1 MFEAGQMAADVSPP
15 QAKQNAIGAPKRDRR
30 LSLTKID
37 RRGRLGRR
45 VAELT
50 GIFIAALGGELTPLK
65 RMRVEKAAGEVTPL
79 KLECIREAAQLKA
92 LAEAERGSWMRG
104 ESKCSLDELIRLE
117 RFAAAAVEELGL
129 QKAGSAPLP
138 KPWEIGPWQTL
149 HADGEDK

>member
-50 GIFIAALGGELTPLK
+50 GIF
-65 RMRVEKAAGEVTPL
+65 MRVEKAAGEVTPL

>member
-50 GIFIAALGGELTPLK
+50 GIF
-65 RMRVEKAAGEVTPL
+65 MRVKKAAGEVTPL